1 MSYNLRTGLMGSGDI
16 DINVNLN
23 NLDASNI
30 TTGVFSVDRIDTT
43 GDAFSLDLIPD
54 NIPDTKLGSIS
65 TSKLTG
71 VINSQNIALTS
82 IPDLPTSKITSGTFN
97 TARLPVIGN
106 SLIDNASIESGKI
119 DITSGSFAPALIPV
133 IGNSMIA
140 VDSLASDKIDINSGA
155 FSLTLI
161 PNMSASKIT
170 SGELSPARI
179 PDLNTSKITSGTL
192 DILRIPNLPPNS
204 IVGLS
209 EMGVSGGSTST
220 LSTAIMPLLSAI
232 PGQCTSSQLPSNIQ
246 ATQLV
251 ATSSILSEGDL
262 GCEGNLACEGDL
274 ACEGNIQCDGV
285 FSCEGN
291 ANLGNSTSDTTTC
304 TGDFSVNGHTV
315 IGNSSLDQ
323 CLIKGVLTCNANVN
337 LGNAT
342 TDQCLIKGNLVTT
355 NGFHLNAAYPILPP
369 GYPSSYGGGAGAT
382 IVYTRKLPI
391 LPRILPNDFIVNDD
405 TSYYNLSV
413 YDGTGSITSSQFTG
427 GVRTHSTTHEIYTF
441 VSIPYG
447 YRLYSYKIFMT
458 TTSGGIATGITT
470 TAHRMD
476 NNVNVRVNLYT
487 SGYPN
492 YTALTTY
499 VNAENICP
507 LPAVVG
513 GGQAVPSSNGFN
525 VDNYMI
531 IGVQVTSTTQ
541 VVYGG
546 WVQIEPDV

>member
-1 MSYNLRTGLMGSGDI
+1 MSYNLRTGLIGSGDI
-16 DINVNLN
+16 DINVNLS

-30 TTGVFSVDRIDTT
+30 TTGVFSVDRIDAT
-43 GDAFSLDLIPD
+43 GNPFPLDLIPD

-97 TARLPVIGN
+97 VARLPVIGN

-119 DITSGSFAPALIPV
+119 DITSGSFASALIPV
-133 IGNSMIA
+133 IGNSLIA

-155 FSLTLI
+155 FSLALV
-161 PNMSASKIT
+161 PNMNASKIT
-170 SGELSPARI
+170 SGELSLARI

-192 DILRIPNLPPNS
+192 DILRIPNLPPNA

-209 EMGVSGGSTST
+209 ESGVSGGTTST
-220 LSTAIMPLLSAI
+220 LSTAIMPLLSAM

-246 ATQLV
+246 VTQLV
-251 ATSSILSEGDL
+251 ATSTIVCGGDL
-262 GCEGNLACEGDL
+262 GVEGELECEGDL
-274 ACEGNIQCDGV
+274 QCDGD
-285 FSCEGN
+285 FSCDGN

-304 TGDFSVNGHTV
+304 TGDLNVAGHTV
-315 IGNSSLDQ
+315 IGNASTDQ

-342 TDQCLIKGNLVTT
+342 TDQCIVKGNLVTT

-369 GYPSSYGGGAGAT
+369 GFPSSYGGGAGAAT
-382 IVYTRKLPI
+382 VYTRKLP
-391 LPRILPNDFIVNDD
+391 ILPNDFIVNDD
-405 TSYYNLSV
+405 TSYFNLSV
-413 YDGTGSITSSQFTG
+413 YDGTGSITSNQFTG

-447 YRLYSYKIFMT
+447 YRLYSYKIFMRT
-458 TTSGGIATGITT
+458 TTGGMPTGTTT
-470 TAHRMD
+470 TAHRMS
-476 NNVNVRVNLYT
+476 NNNNVRVNLYT
-487 SGYPN
+487 SGYPMYN
-492 YTALTTY
+492 PVTTY

-513 GGQAVPSSNGFN
+513 GGQGVPSSNGFN
-525 VDNYMI
+525 ADNYMI
-531 IGVQVTSTTQ
+531 IGVQVTSTSQ

-546 WVQIEPDV
+546 WVHIEPDV